1 MTSFH
6 FDIIFDLFSVQP
18 DSNSIKNEIGHEKGQ
33 NKSPIYDHSSNT
45 LVIFVLEIMT
55 IKKVESVSNEEWMV
69 RVKGM
74 SNRKKR
80 THINR

>member
-1 MTSFH
+1 VIERTNCDRSVSVCHMTSFH
-6 FDIIFDLFSVQP
+6 IFDLFSVEP

-55 IKKVESVSNEEWMV
+55 IKKVESVSNEEWD
-69 RVKGM
+69 GEGEL
-74 SNRKKR
+74 
-80 THINR
+80 